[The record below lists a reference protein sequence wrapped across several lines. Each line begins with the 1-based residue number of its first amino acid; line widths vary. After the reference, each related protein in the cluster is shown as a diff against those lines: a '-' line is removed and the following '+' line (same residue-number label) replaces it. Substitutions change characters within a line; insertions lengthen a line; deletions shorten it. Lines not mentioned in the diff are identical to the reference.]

1 MKEQEVALVTGATQG
16 IGLQIAKELAG
27 RGYIVLIGSRN
38 LEHGKNAE
46 KAVGPNGHSILLDVT
61 IRDSIVAAEK
71 QIRKEFGR
79 LDVVINN
86 AAIANISKK
95 PEQSI
100 AEFNKTIVPSIVSLD
115 EIRAVF
121 ETNVFGPLAVY
132 QVMLPLLREALHG
145 RIVNVSSAM
154 GSLTLMSD
162 PNNPYRDFFEPVY
175 STSKTAL
182 NAMTVAMAIELA
194 ATGIKVNAVSPG
206 FTNTA
211 LTGHEGTE
219 TVEQGAAEA
228 VRVAM
233 LGPNSPT
240 GGFTH
245 AILGKLPW

>member
-1 MKEQEVALVTGATQG
+1 MKEKEVALITGATRG

-27 RGYIVLIGSRN
+27 RGYVVIIGS
-38 LEHGKNAE
+38 LDVKHGNDAE
-46 KAVGPNGHSILLDVT
+46 KAVGPNGHSVILDVT
-61 IRDSIVAAEK
+61 KRDSIVAAEK

-100 AEFNKTIVPSIVSLD
+100 AEFNKTIIPSIVSLD
-115 EIRAVF
+115 EIRAVW

-132 QVMLPLLREALHG
+132 QVMLPLLLEAPHG

-162 PNNPYRDFFEPVY
+162 PQNPYRGFFEPVY

-182 NAMTVAMAIELA
+182 NAMTVAMAIELEG
-194 ATGIKVNAVSPG
+194 TGIKVNAVSPG

-211 LTGHEGTE
+211 LTGHEGIE

-228 VRVAM
+228 VRIAT
-233 LGPNSPT
+233 LGPDSPT

-245 AILGKLPW
+245 ATMGKLPW